1 MSDNVYQSAVEFLRD
16 ESIKDAPL
24 DKKKEFLKSKGLSED
39 QIGQA
44 LLESAQPNHGLP
56 NESNQS
62 SNENVEKLGQNS
74 YLSEKPKYE
83 YYAVPPPLPRRDWK
97 DYLIMATS
105 TAGVLYGCYSLTKN
119 HIIPRIF
126 PKERS
131 QLDQDKKDID
141 SKFSKLDE
149 TLEKLES
156 QEQALKEKEEE
167 KIKQLEDT
175 LKSLTET
182 LEETESSKRKMDT
195 EFRLMKAELLS
206 LQNTIDKFF
215 LDSAKMNDM
224 DNIAKEINSLKL
236 LMEKSASLPDS
247 TIMTPADNH
256 TPVIDANNIANTP
269 NQERK
274 NKIASPS
281 SVPSASDI
289 LSKMNLKPKG
299 STPVTKPLLNPVDHE
314 TKEETPAWLNARTEN
329 ESNKSKIEIP
339 EWQKNLTSASNN
351 SA

>member
-1 MSDNVYQSAVEFLRD
+1 MSTNVYQSAVEFLRD

-39 QIGQA
+39 QIQQA
-44 LLESAQPNHGLP
+44 LLESAQTNHDLP
-56 NESNQS
+56 NEPKS
-62 SNENVEKLGQNS
+62 SLNLNSENSTQDFHSSG
-74 YLSEKPKYE
+74 KPQYE

-119 HIIPRIF
+119 HIVPRIF
-126 PKERS
+126 PKEHS
-131 QLDQDKKDID
+131 QLEQDKNDINQ
-141 SKFSKLDE
+141 KFSKLDE
-149 TLEKLES
+149 ALERLEL
-156 QEQALKEKEEE
+156 QEKELKAKEEE
-167 KIKQLEDT
+167 KVKQLEET

-206 LQNTIDKFF
+206 LQNTVDKFF
-215 LDSAKMNDM
+215 LDNTKMNDM

-236 LMEKSASLPDS
+236 LMEKSTSLPVSS
-247 TIMTPADNH
+247 TATPADN
-256 TPVIDANNIANTP
+256 TYNSANNSAETP
-269 NQERK
+269 KQERK
-274 NKIASPS
+274 SKVASPS

-299 STPVTKPLLNPVDHE
+299 STPVVQPPVSPVDHE
-314 TKEETPAWLNARTEN
+314 SKGETPAWLNSRNRNGSSEGQL
-329 ESNKSKIEIP
+329 EIP
-339 EWQKNLTSASNN
+339 EWQKNLTSGNNN